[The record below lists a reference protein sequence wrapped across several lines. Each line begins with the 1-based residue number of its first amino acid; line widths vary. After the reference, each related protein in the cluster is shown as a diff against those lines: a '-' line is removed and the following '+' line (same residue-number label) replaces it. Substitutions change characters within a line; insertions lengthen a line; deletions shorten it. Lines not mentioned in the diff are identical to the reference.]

1 MRGLHSHCSL
11 RHAADNIAFRD
22 LEGEL
27 TYQPFDVVYTW
38 VNGSDPRWKAKKE
51 KYSNPKAV
59 KKEESHENSTF
70 VANNNHTSVNVSNST
85 APAFNESSADADD
98 TMSLNRYR
106 DSEELRFSL
115 RSLVKNAPWI
125 RHIYIVTDNQVRS
138 FVLHVFAVYYVYVH
152 IIREPFLLFCRSLT
166 G

>member
-1 MRGLHSHCSL
+1 M

-51 KYSNPKAV
+51 KYSNLKAD

-70 VANNNHTSVNVSNST
+70 VANNNHTSVDVSNST

-125 RHIYIVTDNQVRS
+125 RHIYIVTDNQVKL
-138 FVLHVFAVYYVYVH
+138 FVLRPLLTYLLCIMYPL
-152 IIREPFLLFCRSLT
+152 IEPSLLLCRSLT

>member
-1 MRGLHSHCSL
+1 L

-51 KYSNPKAV
+51 KYSNPKAD
-59 KKEESHENSTF
+59 KIHDNSAF
-70 VANNNHTSVNVSNST
+70 VSSNNHTSEDFSNT
-85 APAFNESSADADD
+85 TVPAFNESSVDADD

-125 RHIYIVTDNQVRS
+125 RHIYIVTDNQVK
-138 FVLHVFAVYYVYVH
+138 
-152 IIREPFLLFCRSLT
+152 IISSVSLAESQRYIM
-166 G
+166 